1 MKIKTI
7 DATPLQLDWLVATLE
22 DWKPRCTTYPWNNS
36 IRVVYWIPGLSGGGR
51 HKPIAPTVIWEQGG
65 PIIEREKI
73 ELIPPKDDSDPDW
86 MAVWLNSDDAEA
98 GIQNGPTLLVA
109 AMRCYVASKL
119 GDVVDVPKE
128 LVLTIQAKE
137 ALNAEYGPL
146 GEPQR

>member
-1 MKIKTI
+1 MKIKVSE
-7 DATPLQLDWLVATLE
+7 ATPLQLDWLVAMLE
-22 DWKPRCTTYPWNNS
+22 DWKPRCTTYPWDNS
-36 IRVVYWIPGLSGGGR
+36 THITYWVPGLSGGGR

-65 PIIEREKI
+65 PIIEREWLDI
-73 ELIPPKDDSDPDW
+73 TPWPNETEEGMRWSCDQHDSG
-86 MAVWLNSDDAEA
+86 ALCR
-98 GIQNGPTLLVA
+98 QYGPTTLIA

>member
-22 DWKPRCTTYPWNNS
+22 DWKPRCTTYPWDNS
-36 IRVVYWIPGLSGGGR
+36 IRVVYWIPGPSGGGR
-51 HKPIAPTVIWEQGG
+51 NKPIAPTVIWEQGG
-65 PIIEREKI
+65 PIIERERI
-73 ELIPPKDDSDPDW
+73 SLDADNSHT
-86 MAVWLNSDDAEA
+86 WLAMGVGGKPCA
-98 GIQNGPTLLVA
+98 AGPTPLVA